1 MFCLIMENTV
11 TKSITKIKFGERADP
26 FDIVVEITRF
36 MGRKTFAISLIMST
50 VSIKRLKLLVT
61 LISCMYSGLQYS
73 CLRVTGYQEMITVD

>member
-50 VSIKRLKLLVT
+50 V
-61 LISCMYSGLQYS
+61 
-73 CLRVTGYQEMITVD
+73 